1 MKREIFNKL
10 LSWKANPNRKPLILD
25 GARQVGKTWILNQF
39 GKTKYN
45 NVAYINCDK
54 VAIMKTVFSDFD
66 TKRLIRAF
74 SAITNEVIKPAE
86 TLIILDEI
94 QEAPLGLTALKY
106 FYEDANEYHRF
117 CCNHVLI
124 TTLLQYRFR

>member
-1 MKREIFNKL
+1 M
-10 LSWKANPNRKPLILD
+10 D

-54 VAIMKTVFSDFD
+54 VAIMETVFSDFD

>member
-86 TLIILDEI
+86 TLIILVFHLI
-94 QEAPLGLTALKY
+94 HFYNHAGKNNHRHVAPLIEIFSL
-106 FYEDANEYHRF
+106 
-117 CCNHVLI
+117 
-124 TTLLQYRFR
+124 